1 MYGTPHWAHSP
12 LQDGT
17 TVLLSCLL
25 TIVSVVAILAVV
37 IISIYFKQ
45 RMQKSIYDEVLT
57 AIKDAGSAANNKNTE
72 REYENSQP
80 DKSFASYNGTTI

>member
-17 TVLLSCLL
+17 TALLSCLL

-37 IISIYFKQ
+37 IIFIYFKK
-45 RMQKSIYDEVLT
+45 RMEKSIYDEVLT
-57 AIKDAGSAANNKNTE
+57 AIKDAGTAANNTNTE
-72 REYENSQP
+72 KEYEDSQP
-80 DKSFASYNGTTI
+80 GKSFASYNSTDA

>member
-1 MYGTPHWAHSP
+1 MYETPHWAHSP

-17 TVLLSCLL
+17 IVLLSCLL
-25 TIVSVVAILAVV
+25 AIVSFVAILAVV

-45 RMQKSIYDEVLT
+45 HMQKSIYDEVLT

-72 REYENSQP
+72 KEYENGQP
-80 DKSFASYNGTTI
+80 DKSFASYNGTTV